1 MSPKSTVGPRRTI
14 SHDRRRDARAR
25 RSRRATRTLSCA
37 NSRCTTSQCHG
48 GRACRAMRT
57 VRGCP
62 SRCRRCLQQQ
72 QQQCMG
78 ARTAQ
83 GRAALRRLLKLIR
96 PLTRRFSQRPS
107 PAGFSAGTARMAS
120 WASRT
125 SACTVRLSF
134 NFAAFCARRPFSR
147 RLPFRG
153 NPVGLFS
160 TSSSQRATALP
171 LRARV
176 LAPTPPPSKRPRRAS
191 RVPAACLNYP

>member
-1 MSPKSTVGPRRTI
+1 
-14 SHDRRRDARAR
+14 
-25 RSRRATRTLSCA
+25 
-37 NSRCTTSQCHG
+37 
-48 GRACRAMRT
+48 MRT
-57 VRGCP
+57 ARGCP
-62 SRCRRCLQQQ
+62 SRCRRRLQQQ
-72 QQQCMG
+72 LQQQCMG

-147 RLPFRG
+147 R
-153 NPVGLFS
+153 
-160 TSSSQRATALP
+160 QRSALP
-171 LRARV
+171 WQ
-176 LAPTPPPSKRPRRAS
+176 PRRPFQHE
-191 RVPAACLNYP
+191 RVPAGDRPSSAGSRTGPDAPAVEAVASCFSGSCRMPELPLGFRAARAWRLPQPPRHPDGEWFVWESSRAWPQEPCRIPRGFHSRE